1 MKIRSYIRSYLS
13 FTICT
18 VVCFI
23 YFPNCKYYDVMNNI
37 KSQNFYIRLILRHI
51 YLSTIGYVGE
61 IYFKTFVFDIYVIR
75 MHAS

>member
-13 FTICT
+13 FTFCT
-18 VVCFI
+18 VVCFT

-37 KSQNFYIRLILRHI
+37 KSQIFYVRLILRHI

-61 IYFKTFVFDIYVIR
+61 NLFQNVCI
-75 MHAS
+75 